1 MSIFSN
7 PGFTWSVYTYVGAA
21 GFISCYVQVLTQLGM
36 MAVGEV
42 SSARLPPTLCVR
54 TKTGG
59 KTGQR
64 EGKATMN

>member
-42 SSARLPPTLCVR
+42 KFGPVASHALR
-54 TKTGG
+54 KDKDGG